1 MNQQDSSLTAPQLA
15 HYDIKVLLVDDQPIV
30 AETVRRMLV
39 PEKDIIFHYCQNPA
53 DAIKMATE
61 ISPTI
66 ILQDLVMP
74 DIDGL
79 TLVKFFRKHPQM
91 KDVPLIVLSSKEE
104 ASTKAEAFALGA
116 NDYLVKLPDKIELI
130 ARIRYHSKGYIALL
144 ERNDAYQALM
154 KSQEILA
161 SELAQAADYVAS
173 LFPEPITDGKV
184 RTNWRFT
191 PSSELGGDSFGYHW
205 IDDEHFAIY
214 LLDVCGHGVGSALLA
229 VSAINVMSG
238 QTLPNTDFLVPDK
251 VMEGLNEAFPMDRNN
266 GFFFTMW
273 YGVLNVNTGELKF
286 SGGGHPFPFLLKKPG
301 EICEIENTNLVV
313 GCMSG
318 VTYTS
323 STIIVPRGAKL
334 FVFSDGAF
342 EIERPDGTF
351 WDEHGLMAYLSQEF
365 PEGKTEL
372 DDLQEVL
379 LEMRGKPILDDDYS
393 ILCVEF
399 PEEE

>member
-1 MNQQDSSLTAPQLA
+1 MTQKESNFTAPNLA
-15 HYDIKVLLVDDQPIV
+15 HYDINVLLVDDQPIV

-53 DAIKMATE
+53 DAMKMATE

-79 TLVKFFRKHPQM
+79 TLVKFYRKHPQL
-91 KDVPLIVLSSKEE
+91 KDIPLIVLSSKEE
-104 ASTKAEAFALGA
+104 ATTKAEAFALGA

-144 ERNDAYQALM
+144 ERNDAYQALK

-173 LFPEPITDGKV
+173 LFPEPLTEGRI
-184 RTNWRFT
+184 RTNWRYN

-229 VSAINVMSG
+229 VSAINVLSG
-238 QTLPNTDFLVPDK
+238 QTLPDTDFLVPAS
-251 VMEGLNEAFPMDRNN
+251 VMKSLNDAFPMDRNN
-266 GFFFTMW
+266 GFFFTIW

-286 SGGGHPFPFLLKKPG
+286 SGGGHPFPFLLTKSG
-301 EICEIENTNLVV
+301 EISEIENINLVV

-318 VTYTS
+318 VSYTS
-323 STIIVPRGAKL
+323 SSVMIPRGAKV

-351 WDEHGLMAYLSQEF
+351 WDEHGLMHYLSQKF
-365 PEGKTEL
+365 PDGKTEL
-372 DDLQEVL
+372 DDLHSYL
-379 LEMRGKPILDDDYS
+379 LDMRGKPILDDDYS
-393 ILCVEF
+393 ILCVELQ
-399 PEEE
+399 E

>member
-1 MNQQDSSLTAPQLA
+1 MNQQETISTAAKLA
-15 HYDIKVLLVDDQPIV
+15 HYDINVLLVDDQPIV

-39 PEKDIIFHYCQNPA
+39 PESDIIFHYCKNPA
-53 DAIKMATE
+53 EAIKMATE

-79 TLVKFFRKHPQM
+79 TLVKFYRKHPQL
-91 KDVPLIVLSSKEE
+91 KDIPLIVLSSKEE
-104 ASTKAEAFALGA
+104 ATTKAEAFALGA

-144 ERNDAYQALM
+144 ERNDAYQALK

-173 LFPEPITDGKV
+173 LFPEPITTGKV
-184 RTNWRFT
+184 RTNWRYN

-229 VSAINVMSG
+229 VSAINVLSG
-238 QTLPNTDFLVPDK
+238 QTLPDTDFLVPEK
-251 VMEGLNEAFPMDRNN
+251 VMMSLNDAFPMDRNN
-266 GFFFTMW
+266 GFFFTLW

-286 SGGGHPFPFLLKKPG
+286 SGGGHPFPFLLKKSG
-301 EICEIENTNLVV
+301 EISEIENTNLVV

-318 VTYTS
+318 VSYS
-323 STIIVPRGAKL
+323 SASVMMPKGAKL

-342 EIERPDGTF
+342 EIERSDGTF
-351 WDEHGLMAYLSQEF
+351 WDEHGLMSYLGQKF

-372 DDLQEVL
+372 DDLHAYL
-379 LEMRGKPILDDDYS
+379 LAMRGKPILDDDYS
-393 ILCVEF
+393 ILCVELA
-399 PEEE
+399 E